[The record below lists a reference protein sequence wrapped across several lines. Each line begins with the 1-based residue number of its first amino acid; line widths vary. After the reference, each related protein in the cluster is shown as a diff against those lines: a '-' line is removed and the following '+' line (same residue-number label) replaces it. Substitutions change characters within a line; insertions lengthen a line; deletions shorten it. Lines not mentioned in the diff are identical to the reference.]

1 MALSR
6 SSITR
11 DGLEKQKGVRDD
23 LKIIPSLTLKMKSF
37 SIKYS
42 IQHQQFISLY
52 SYIIFIQALRV
63 QAKFS
68 EKLSLQFFFQKHILY
83 LKLFKRFFIQIFGA

>member
-52 SYIIFIQALRV
+52 SYIIFIQVDLL
-63 QAKFS
+63 FS
-68 EKLSLQFFFQKHILY
+68 Y
-83 LKLFKRFFIQIFGA
+83 CGFKQNSSPKS